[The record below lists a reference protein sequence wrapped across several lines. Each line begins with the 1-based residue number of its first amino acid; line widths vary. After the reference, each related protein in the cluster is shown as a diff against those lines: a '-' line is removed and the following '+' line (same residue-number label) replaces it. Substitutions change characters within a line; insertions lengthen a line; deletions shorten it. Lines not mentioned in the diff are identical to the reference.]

1 MQIAHEPS
9 KSPALDC
16 HVSDGSKG
24 AGPKHDEH
32 ENHFQDSIAIKS
44 WAVTGVTMW
53 TEMVVYWPVNLYA
66 VDYTLIND
74 FLKMEPR
81 HDKQS

>member
-1 MQIAHEPS
+1 
-9 KSPALDC
+9 
-16 HVSDGSKG
+16 
-24 AGPKHDEH
+24 
-32 ENHFQDSIAIKS
+32 
-44 WAVTGVTMW
+44 MW